1 MTAAGVLIVGY
12 GNPLR
17 SDDGIGWHAAR
28 LLAADRLAGALVL
41 ARHQLAPELAEDVS
55 RASLV
60 VLVDA
65 AAEGDPGSISVRRIG
80 SPPPTPITWS
90 HHLTPETLAGL
101 ADALYGAVP
110 PIVLVSVAAESFAV
124 GDGLSS
130 ALKQALPDVVE
141 VVLGVVTGAANGPG
155 ESGIGGPTASQ
166 GQERGLE

>member
-1 MTAAGVLIVGY
+1 VTAADVLIVGY

-28 LLAADRLAGALVL
+28 RLATDPRLDGARVL
-41 ARHQLAPELAEDVS
+41 TLHQLTPELAADVS

-65 AAEGDPGSISVRRIG
+65 AAEGDPGSVAVLRIG

-110 PIVLVSVAAESFAV
+110 PIVLVSVVAESFAD
-124 GDGLSS
+124 GDSLSN
-130 ALKQALPDVVE
+130 ALQQALPEVVE
-141 VVLGVVTGAANGPG
+141 VIAGVATGRLR
-155 ESGIGGPTASQ
+155 T
-166 GQERGLE
+166 

>member
-1 MTAAGVLIVGY
+1 VTAAGVLIVGY

-28 LLAADRLAGALVL
+28 LLAADRLAGARIL

-65 AAEGDPGSISVRRIG
+65 AADGDPGSISVRRIG
-80 SPPPTPITWS
+80 SPSSTPITWS

-110 PIVLVSVAAESFAV
+110 PIVLVSVAAKSFAE

-141 VVLGVVTGAANGPG
+141 VIVGVVTGAVEPRDR
-155 ESGIGGPTASQ
+155 T
-166 GQERGLE
+166 

>member
-1 MTAAGVLIVGY
+1 VTAAGVLIVGY

-17 SDDGIGWHAAR
+17 SDDGIGWHAVR
-28 LLAADRLAGALVL
+28 LLAADTRLDGARVL
-41 ARHQLAPELAEDVS
+41 SRHQLTPELAEDVS

-65 AAEGDPGSISVRRIG
+65 AAEGDPGSISLRRIG

-110 PIVLVSVAAESFAV
+110 PIVLVSVAAESFAE

-130 ALKQALPDVVE
+130 ALKQALPEVVE
-141 VVLGVVTGAANGPG
+141 VVVGVVTGAVEP
-155 ESGIGGPTASQ
+155 SDRT
-166 GQERGLE
+166 

>member
-1 MTAAGVLIVGY
+1 MTAAGVLVVGY

-17 SDDGIGWHAAR
+17 GDDGVGWHAAK
-28 LLAADRLAGALVL
+28 LLATDPRLDGARVL
-41 ARHQLAPELAEDVS
+41 AHHQLTPELAADVS

-65 AAEGDPGSISVRRIG
+65 AAEGDPGSVSVRRIG

-101 ADALYGAVP
+101 AEALHGAVP
-110 PIVLVSVAAESFAV
+110 PIVLVSVAAATFAE

-130 ALKQALPDVVE
+130 ALQQALPGVVE
-141 VVLGVVTGAANGPG
+141 KVAGVV
-155 ESGIGGPTASQ
+155 SQ
-166 GQERGLE
+166 HRT

>member
-1 MTAAGVLIVGY
+1 VTAAGVLIVGY

-28 LLAADRLAGALVL
+28 LLATDPRLDGARVL
-41 ARHQLAPELAEDVS
+41 ARHQLVPELATDVS

-65 AAEGDPGSISVRRIG
+65 AAEGDPGSVAVRRIG

-90 HHLTPETLAGL
+90 HHLTPDTLAGL

-110 PIVLVSVAAESFAV
+110 PIVLVSVAAESFAE
-124 GDGLSS
+124 GDGLSI
-130 ALKQALPDVVE
+130 ALKQALPAVVE
-141 VVLGVVTGAANGPG
+141 VVTGVVTGQLR
-155 ESGIGGPTASQ
+155 T
-166 GQERGLE
+166 

>member
-17 SDDGIGWHAAR
+17 SDDGIGWHAAG
-28 LLAADRLAGALVL
+28 LLATDPRLDGARVL

-65 AAEGDPGSISVRRIG
+65 AADGDPGSVSVRQIG

-90 HHLTPETLAGL
+90 HHLDPGDPGRAGRGPL
-101 ADALYGAVP
+101 RRRP
-110 PIVLVSVAAESFAV
+110 P
-124 GDGLSS
+124 DR
-130 ALKQALPDVVE
+130 
-141 VVLGVVTGAANGPG
+141 PG
-155 ESGIGGPTASQ
+155 ERRRRTRSPKATASPAP
-166 GQERGLE
+166 